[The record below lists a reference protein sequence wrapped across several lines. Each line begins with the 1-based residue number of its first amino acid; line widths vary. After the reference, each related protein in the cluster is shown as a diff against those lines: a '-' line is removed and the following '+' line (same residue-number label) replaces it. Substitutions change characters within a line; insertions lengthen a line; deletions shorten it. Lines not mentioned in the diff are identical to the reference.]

1 MSECSFKRL
10 PTSFEWLPSDFKWSP
25 RDFKW
30 QSSILDGCRALWALP
45 SVFAWLPNIRLI
57 ARRFRVIAGRFE
69 NNHQAVSSNRQAFWA
84 TVKRFWAFP
93 SVFEWSPGVLRM
105 TVKQF
110 RVIAED
116 MQRCLCLVR
125 TICSR
130 SVQMVLADIFSFC
143 IWAAFAC
150 ARSKSASET
159 RLDGFF

>member
-1 MSECSFKRL
+1 MPLNRQKNLVSECSFKRL

-25 RDFKW
+25 RDFEW
-30 QSSILDGCRALWALP
+30 QSSILEGCRALWALP
-45 SVFAWLPNIRLI
+45 SVFVWLP
-57 ARRFRVIAGRFE
+57 
-69 NNHQAVSSNRQAFWA
+69 S
-84 TVKRFWAFP
+84 
-93 SVFEWSPGVLRM
+93 VLRM

-130 SVQMVLADIFSFC
+130 SVQKALADNFSFC

-150 ARSKSASET
+150 ARLKSVPET
-159 RLDGFF
+159 RVDGFSKFFCRKRFGCREKFDCRQVRPCGI